1 MYPPGNFV
9 SSSAHY
15 CSSRISS
22 YFCNIA
28 SNKFLCV
35 RTICN
40 ISCYSVTWISVF
52 SLALYVLLHK
62 MLQPCSHVEKK
73 KMLCAILRA
82 MLHHVFGPLQ
92 CFLPNVWQT
101 VSKVLLKYPHLT
113 ISLHSMYNKNFLKR
127 SCEFRTELVKFVA
140 SEVHTIWCNVNGSN
154 EFKQCEKKFISLVF
168 GDLCNAKMWCIDLFS
183 DPFFPDATRH
193 LPKNRI
199 EVFALL
205 CRFILR

>member
-1 MYPPGNFV
+1 MRIIAAVEFRPTSATLHTTNFFVYAPSATFRAIVWREFQCSAWHCMY
-9 SSSAHY
+9 
-15 CSSRISS
+15 CCTKC
-22 YFCNIA
+22 CNHA
-28 SNKFLCV
+28 ATL
-35 RTICN
+35 R
-40 ISCYSVTWISVF
+40 
-52 SLALYVLLHK
+52 
-62 MLQPCSHVEKK
+62 KK

-82 MLHHVFGPLQ
+82 MLHHVFAPLQ

-113 ISLHSMYNKNFLKR
+113 ISLHSMYSKNFLKR
-127 SCEFRTELVKFVA
+127 SCEIRTELVKFVA
-140 SEVHTIWCNVNGSN
+140 SEVHTIWCNVVGSN
-154 EFKQCEKKFISLVF
+154 EVKQCEKKIVSLVF
-168 GDLCNAKMWCIDLFS
+168 GHLCNAKMWCIDLFS